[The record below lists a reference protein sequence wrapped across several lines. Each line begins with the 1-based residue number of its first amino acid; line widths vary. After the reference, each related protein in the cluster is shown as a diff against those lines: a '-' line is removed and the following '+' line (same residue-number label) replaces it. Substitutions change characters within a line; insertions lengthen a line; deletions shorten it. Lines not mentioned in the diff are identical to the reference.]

1 VLENGHGNDIISVNM
16 KRVIVISG
24 IFLSLLLTPSSFGE
38 DLIAVKI
45 LKYDSHYSFIV
56 IDKGVINGMESGM
69 EFVVVKDGAEI
80 GKIQVVKV
88 KDNVSACEVREMM
101 SEAYLKSGD
110 IITIYPFGATISPQE
125 ALRAEDDREETTE
138 DQPIV
143 KDSYKKS
150 FFDIPAE
157 VEGRSIQEI
166 IWVKNLE
173 GEVITA
179 DILADSDL
187 TFYVLR
193 DVFEDNKVI
202 VTHSNRLQGTLT
214 GFKTIDMSFFQG
226 LIADFVGSKERKI
239 VYDVFV
245 QSTGPKTSKV
255 NIGLKYIAYSR
266 SDASKV
272 KAIKRGRH
280 LSEVQDMLNEV
291 KNKTAKIQSEWG
303 E

>member
-1 VLENGHGNDIISVNM
+1 M
-16 KRVIVISG
+16 KRVIVIST
-24 IFLSLLLTPSSFGE
+24 IFLILLLNLSSSGE

-45 LKYDSHYSFIV
+45 IKYDSHYSFIV

-88 KDNVSACEVREMM
+88 KENVSACDVKEMM

-110 IITIYPFGATISPQE
+110 IITIYPYGATMSPQE
-125 ALRAEDDREETTE
+125 VLETEDEREKPLE
-138 DQPIV
+138 DQPIT
-143 KDSYKKS
+143 KDSYRES
-150 FFDIPAE
+150 LFDVPSE
-157 VEGRSIQEI
+157 VQGRSIQEVM
-166 IWVKNLE
+166 WVKNLE

-193 DVFEDNKVI
+193 DVLEDHKVI

-214 GFKTIDMSFFQG
+214 GFKTIEMSLLKG
-226 LIADFVGSKERKI
+226 LFADFIGSKERKI

-245 QSTGPKTSKV
+245 QKIGPKTSRV

-266 SDASKV
+266 SDISKV
-272 KAIKRGRH
+272 KVIKSGRY
-280 LSEVQDMLNEV
+280 LSEVQKMLNKV
-291 KNKTAKIQSEWG
+291 RNKTAKIQAEWG